1 MKKII
6 LLLVVLALFFG
17 CVEKGSNSV
26 SPDILKNEGV
36 GYDQNLV
43 SDSNSIKTPLKSGY
57 AISDDENF
65 ILADSIRLKAIKEK
79 NAEIC
84 KQIDYLSVKE
94 NCFLNVALITKD
106 ISVCESLDF
115 NHKLNCMNLV
125 KRRI

>member
-6 LLLVVLALFFG
+6 LIILILTLLFG
-17 CVEKGSNSV
+17 CVEDDEGLESNETNSLNI
-26 SPDILKNEGV
+26 ILDKNT
-36 GYDQNLV
+36 V

>member
-6 LLLVVLALFFG
+6 LIILILTLLFG
-17 CVEKGSNSV
+17 CIEDDEGLESNEINSLNI
-26 SPDILKNEGV
+26 ILDKNT
-36 GYDQNLV
+36 V

-79 NAEIC
+79 NTEIC

-106 ISVCESLDF
+106 ISVCESLDS